1 MVEAEPTRARTV
13 QETIEIGERAGIV
26 VVASHIKARGANY
39 WGSSHA
45 AIQLIERARARG
57 VAIYADQY
65 PYTTSG
71 SDGGV
76 VLPPDWALD
85 YSQWSGRPE
94 EQRAEGTFAAALK
107 RTLTDPTKAARLR
120 QDIEHEISFRG
131 GEENIIVF
139 DHPEP
144 SFIGESLATL
154 AATRGVTPVEMAI
167 VFQLE
172 GYVDRPGGARLRSF
186 SFSEDDIE
194 AYARQPWTA
203 TASDGGITLPEDG
216 PRIHARFYGT
226 FPRKIRRYA
235 MERGVISVEH
245 AIRSAT
251 SLPAQILRLKDRGQ
265 VRGGFRADVAVL
277 DLERLRDQATF
288 VDPHQ
293 YSDGVEFVVVN
304 GELVVERGEPT
315 WKLPGVVIAR

>member
-1 MVEAEPTRARTV
+1 MLDAV

-85 YSQWSGRPE
+85 YSQWSGLPE

-131 GEENIIVF
+131 GAENIIVF

-172 GYVDRPGGARLRSF
+172 GYVDRPGGARLRS
-186 SFSEDDIE
+186 
-194 AYARQPWTA
+194 
-203 TASDGGITLPEDG
+203 
-216 PRIHARFYGT
+216 
-226 FPRKIRRYA
+226 
-235 MERGVISVEH
+235 
-245 AIRSAT
+245 
-251 SLPAQILRLKDRGQ
+251 
-265 VRGGFRADVAVL
+265 
-277 DLERLRDQATF
+277 
-288 VDPHQ
+288 
-293 YSDGVEFVVVN
+293 
-304 GELVVERGEPT
+304 
-315 WKLPGVVIAR
+315 